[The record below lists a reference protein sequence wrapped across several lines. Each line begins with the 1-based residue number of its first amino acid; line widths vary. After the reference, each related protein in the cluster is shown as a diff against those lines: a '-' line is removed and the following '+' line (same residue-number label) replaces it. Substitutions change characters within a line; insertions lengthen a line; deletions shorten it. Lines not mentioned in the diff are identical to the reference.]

1 MSDFINQYVFK
12 PSFTNCIGA
21 EEEFWT
27 VDSNTNI
34 LTDASLKIFQRF
46 KESNIKP
53 ELSAHQ
59 IESVSKICF
68 LPEEIER
75 SLQDNRNKLEVLGKE
90 FNFKINTSPL
100 PPSDFEVAVFP
111 KVRYLE
117 IAKRVPL
124 ETLRKSWITGLH
136 IHIGCADFVE
146 AINLMNN
153 LRDDLPYFLAAS
165 ARSPFARVPE
175 DLVASER
182 YFRYLEVCKEIIPPY
197 IFSPQHFEFVAQ
209 NHDFHEDP
217 KSCWWG
223 IRINSL
229 GTVEVRVFDSQETA
243 AHSAELATLVF
254 ARALL
259 YKKGVIKPTY
269 RNTKEEIEDD
279 LEGAAIFGA
288 KYEGLRPWI
297 ENTEVLF
304 RQYIGMESRYFDNL
318 VSRLNFD

>member
-12 PSFTNCIGA
+12 SSFTNCIGA

-59 IESVSKICF
+59 IESVSKICL
-68 LPEEIER
+68 LPEEVER
-75 SLQDNRNKLEVLGKE
+75 SLQANRKKLEVLGEE

-111 KVRYLE
+111 KMRYLE

-136 IHIGCADFVE
+136 IHIGCADFTE

-153 LRDDLPYFLAAS
+153 LRGDLPFYLAAS
-165 ARSPFARVPE
+165 ARSPFFRDFE
-175 DLVASER
+175 KQVASER
-182 YFRYLEVCKEIIPPY
+182 YFRYLEVCKEILPPY
-197 IFSPQHFEFVAQ
+197 IYGPRHFEIVAQ
-209 NHDFHEDP
+209 DQGFYEDP
-217 KSCWWG
+217 KTCWWG
-223 IRINSL
+223 IRINPL

-243 AHSAELATLVF
+243 AHSAELAALVF

-259 YKKGVIKPTY
+259 YKEGIIKPLYEHT
-269 RNTKEEIEDD
+269 REEIEDELKD
-279 LEGAAIFGA
+279 AAIFGSRH
-288 KYEGLRPWI
+288 EGLKPWI
-297 ENTEVLF
+297 EKTATLF
-304 RQYIGMESRYFDNL
+304 SRHIKIELEYLDNL